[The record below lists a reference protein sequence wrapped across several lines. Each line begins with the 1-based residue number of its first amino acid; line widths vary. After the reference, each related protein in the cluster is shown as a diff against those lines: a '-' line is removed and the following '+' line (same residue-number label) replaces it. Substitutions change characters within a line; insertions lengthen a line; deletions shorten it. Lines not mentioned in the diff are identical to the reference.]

1 MDGSKR
7 WSNLGVAAGACASAI
22 LAVWDVVITTR
33 VYIDDFVRND
43 FTFYYAAARI
53 GVEHGWSK
61 IYDLDLQQA
70 QLSAMAPGPQATLI
84 SPLARFISPP
94 PLAWLATPFSLLPFQ
109 PAYGLWVLMLVLLL
123 VLAWRFAAPGLGYRR
138 GIHLVAAFA
147 WFPVAYGLQLGQPVM
162 IVAAGVAASYAL
174 LTSRRDLW
182 AGAVLGVM
190 VVKPQ
195 LAFLVP
201 LALLAAGRRKAFMS
215 CVTVIGVLALLSVI
229 NVGPS
234 GVSTLYDRLSFAG
247 TRILQSYTLSV
258 VIPDVTITHTIQ
270 FAIALWA
277 LALAY
282 LLRGR
287 IELVFAVG
295 LVGGL
300 LATPYLHLDDF
311 AMLGLATWIYLRTE
325 GPAWR
330 WVFLLALIFA
340 AEGIPVWGAIPVL
353 IGELGAL
360 VLLTL
365 VAAGRERAMPSDALR
380 EPLRTGD

>member
-1 MDGSKR
+1 MDATKR
-7 WSNLGVAAGACASAI
+7 WRNLGVAAGAGASAI
-22 LAVWDVVITTR
+22 LAVWDVFISTK
-33 VYIDDFVRND
+33 VYIDDYVRND
-43 FTFYYAAARI
+43 FSFYYVAARI
-53 GVEHGWSK
+53 GIEHGWSK

-70 QLSAMAPGPQATLI
+70 QLSAMAPGAQATHV
-84 SPLARFISPP
+84 SALARFISPP

-109 PAYGLWVLMLVLLL
+109 PAYGLWVLMLVLALL
-123 VLAWRFAAPGLGYRR
+123 LAWRLAAPGVGYRR
-138 GIHLVAAFA
+138 AVHLVAAMA

-174 LTSRRDLW
+174 LKSGRDLW

-215 CVTVIGVLALLSVI
+215 CVTVIGALALLSVI
-229 NVGPS
+229 NIGPS
-234 GVSTLYDRLSFAG
+234 GVSTLSDRLSFAG

-258 VIPDVTITHTIQ
+258 VIPDAPITHTIQ

-282 LLRGR
+282 VHRGR
-287 IELVFAVG
+287 IELVFVVA

-311 AMLGLATWIYLRTE
+311 TMLGLATWIYLRTD
-325 GPAWR
+325 GPSWR
-330 WVFLLALIFA
+330 WVFLLALMFA

-353 IGELGAL
+353 IGELSAL

-365 VAAGRERAMPSDALR
+365 LATGPERAMPSNALR